1 MKTFL
6 YLLKCTDF
14 ILLKVNSEDCLQ
26 LPVIAS
32 IVLNI
37 PIVNWAWGNLKTCY
51 YIKIFICCVCCFLNE
66 IWPESLKKKKQLYS
80 YSI

>member
-14 ILLKVNSEDCLQ
+14 ILLKVNSENYVQ
-26 LPVIAS
+26 LPVIVS

-37 PIVNWAWGNLKTCY
+37 PIVNRAWGSLKMCY
-51 YIKIFICCVCCFLNE
+51 YIKIFICSVCCLNE
-66 IWPESLKKKKQLYS
+66 IWPESLKKQLYS
-80 YSI
+80 YSN